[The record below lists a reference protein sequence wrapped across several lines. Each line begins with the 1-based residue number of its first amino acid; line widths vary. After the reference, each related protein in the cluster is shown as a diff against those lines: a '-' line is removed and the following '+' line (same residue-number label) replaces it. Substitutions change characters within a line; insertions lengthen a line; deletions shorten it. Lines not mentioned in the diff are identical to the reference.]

1 MRTNVVLDDNLV
13 EEGFRLTNVRT
24 KRELL
29 HLALSELVRIRR
41 KRNLA
46 ELAGRVQLSDD
57 YDHKE
62 LRDVRSYDR

>member
-1 MRTNVVLDDNLV
+1 MRTNVVLDDDLV
-13 EEGFRLTNVRT
+13 SEGFRLTGVRT

-46 ELAGRVQLSDD
+46 ELAGRVRLRDD
-57 YDHKE
+57 FDHKA
-62 LRDVRSYDR
+62 LRDVRPHDR